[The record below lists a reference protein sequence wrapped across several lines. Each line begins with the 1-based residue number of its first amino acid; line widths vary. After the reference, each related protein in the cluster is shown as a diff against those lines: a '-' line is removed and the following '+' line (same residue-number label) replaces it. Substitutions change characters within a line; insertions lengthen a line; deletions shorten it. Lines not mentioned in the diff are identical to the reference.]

1 MLQMVRKS
9 ISAFGD
15 IYWRTC
21 IVFWTT
27 YPPTNRMPTWK
38 QKMDAIGHSSTASI
52 WLLEVCVVN
61 TVCMCGGVGDGGG
74 GSTPGRHRVNGFSL
88 FSSSQSIPVGSLV
101 TVSGTGCTQQGAR
114 PKRSGW
120 PLGQLWNL
128 AAFSGSR
135 SACRY
140 WKLDSELKIK
150 SAEQFKTKFT
160 GFSFKLISFDLP
172 EKGRPCWTERVWGGF

>member
-9 ISAFGD
+9 ISAFGN

-61 TVCMCGGVGDGGG
+61 TVCMCGGGGG
-74 GSTPGRHRVNGFSL
+74 WAERVCDCVCVCVCVCG
-88 FSSSQSIPVGSLV
+88 G
-101 TVSGTGCTQQGAR
+101 G
-114 PKRSGW
+114 
-120 PLGQLWNL
+120 
-128 AAFSGSR
+128 
-135 SACRY
+135 
-140 WKLDSELKIK
+140 
-150 SAEQFKTKFT
+150 
-160 GFSFKLISFDLP
+160 
-172 EKGRPCWTERVWGGF
+172 TERECVRLCVCVCVCVCVEGGLRESVWNCVCVCVCVCVCWEREESRNMPLSFTLHFWLVCRSWHVYIMWMIIC